1 MTPIDVSSDST
12 ERPLLFLDLDD
23 VLCLNS
29 PYGGRHLQLD
39 SLPPD
44 LYQRLWSAPA
54 VAALKHVLDEAKPT
68 VVLTTSW
75 LSFIDLAAA
84 RQLFSVSGLVELA
97 DALHPDGEAPQL
109 WGKTRL
115 DAIDAWL
122 QRHRWSGKYA
132 ILDDTE
138 SGTGLHRSRHDRAGR
153 LVLCDAGV
161 GFSEHLIAPL
171 LKALAR

>member
-1 MTPIDVSSDST
+1 MTPIDVSSGST

-23 VLCLNS
+23 VLCLNNH
-29 PYGGRHLQLD
+29 YGGRHLQLD
-39 SLPPD
+39 PVPPD

-54 VAALKHVLDEAKPT
+54 VAALKQVLDEAKPT

-75 LSFIDLAAA
+75 LSFMDLAAA

-97 DALHPDGEAPQL
+97 DALHPAGEAPQL

-132 ILDDTE
+132 ILDDRE
-138 SGTGLHRSRHDRAGR
+138 SGTGLRRSRHNKAGR
-153 LVLCDAGV
+153 VVLCDVGV
-161 GFSEHLIAPL
+161 GFSEL
-171 LKALAR
+171 LVPKLLNALTR